1 MGKLHPQIAAN
12 FDINVDTYIAELYV
26 DELWNNKKEQTKFV
40 AFGKF
45 PAITRDFA
53 FLCNEEVLAQNIL
66 DEFLNLPLVES
77 ATLFD
82 TYRSEQLGA
91 GKKSL
96 AISVVFRD
104 ANKTLQDNDIE
115 KQAGKALRTINEKY
129 GAALR

>member
-1 MGKLHPQIAAN
+1 M
-12 FDINVDTYIAELYV
+12 
-26 DELWNNKKEQTKFV
+26 
-40 AFGKF
+40 
-45 PAITRDFA
+45 
-53 FLCNEEVLAQNIL
+53 LAQNIL

-115 KQAGKALRTINEKY
+115 KQAGKALRAINEKY